1 MAPVSRLMWAGP
13 SDAIKFIHSR
23 TPNKVSF
30 RNKYQTPSANLDAD
44 QTMGRRIDPVGEDKS
59 ILSMYHACSIGETPV
74 TPAAGSVIASC

>member
-30 RNKYQTPSANLDAD
+30 RNRN
-44 QTMGRRIDPVGEDKS
+44 
-59 ILSMYHACSIGETPV
+59 
-74 TPAAGSVIASC
+74 